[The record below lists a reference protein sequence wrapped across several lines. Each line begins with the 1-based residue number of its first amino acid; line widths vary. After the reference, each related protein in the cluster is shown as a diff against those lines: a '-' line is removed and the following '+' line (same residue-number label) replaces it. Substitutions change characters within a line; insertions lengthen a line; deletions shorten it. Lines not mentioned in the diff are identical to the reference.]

1 MDDDNRILQLILDRV
16 NSIDS
21 KLDRMNGRVDGID
34 TRLTT
39 IETIQNQN
47 EKARGQKLTVKIVF
61 LTAGL
66 GAMWWGVAEMVRRFV
81 LK

>member
-1 MDDDNRILQLILDRV
+1 MDDNNRILQMILDRV

-34 TRLTT
+34 TRLTK
-39 IETIQNQN
+39 IETIQNQK
-47 EKARGQKLTVKIVF
+47 EKARGQNLTIKIVF

-66 GAMWWGVAEMVRRFV
+66 GAFWWGVVELIKRFM